1 MSGLGERRRFFA
13 EELEAV
19 CGLRTPALVDA
30 FASVPREAFLPPG
43 PWLIRSETDYL
54 TGAPRHTPDADPRHV
69 CHNIAV
75 AIDPARQLFNGAP
88 SLLGLCI
95 DRLQLQS
102 GQRVLHVG
110 CGLGYYSAVMARC
123 VGATGRVVA
132 VEVDEQL
139 AASAREKLGSLPN
152 VAVQCGDGS
161 ESSDETFDSI
171 LVNCGVTHPLPVWL
185 DALRPGGRMI
195 LPLTATM
202 PQMGNVGKGPL
213 LLLTRRESNFE
224 VTLVTIVAIYSA
236 VGIRDAAANEQI
248 GRALTKGQYPR
259 LNRLRRD
266 THDESPDCWLHG
278 TGFCL
283 SA

>member
-1 MSGLGERRRFFA
+1 MSALREQRRYFA

-54 TGAPRHTPDADPRHV
+54 SGAPRHTPDADARRV
-69 CHNIAV
+69 CHNVAV

-88 SLLGLCI
+88 SLLGTFI
-95 DRLQLQS
+95 DRLGLEP

-123 VGATGRVVA
+123 VGPSGRIVA
-132 VEVDEQL
+132 VDVDGQL
-139 AASAREKLGSLPN
+139 AASARENLASFSN
-152 VAVQCGDGS
+152 VTVLQGDGS
-161 ESSDETFDSI
+161 ESSDLTYDSI

-185 DALRPGGRMI
+185 DALRHGGRMI
-195 LPLTATM
+195 LPVTAAM
-202 PQMGNVGKGPL
+202 PQMGGIGKGPL
-213 LLLTRRESNFE
+213 LMLTRRETDFE
-224 VTLVTIVAIYSA
+224 AKLVTVVAIYSA
-236 VGIRDAAANEQI
+236 VGIRDAALNDRI
-248 GRALTKGQYPR
+248 GKALMKGQFPR

-266 THDESPDCWLHG
+266 AHDESPDCWLHG
-278 TGFCL
+278 AGFCL

>member
-1 MSGLGERRRFFA
+1 VSALREQRRYFA

-30 FASVPREAFLPPG
+30 FATVPREEFLPSG
-43 PWLIRSETDYL
+43 PWLIRSETDYFS
-54 TGAPRHTPDADPRHV
+54 GVPRHTPDADARRV
-69 CHNIAV
+69 CHNVAV
-75 AIDPARQLFNGAP
+75 AIDLARQLFNGAP
-88 SLLGLCI
+88 SILGLCI
-95 DRLQLQS
+95 DRLDLLS

-110 CGLGYYSAVMARC
+110 CGLGYYSAVMALC
-123 VGATGRVVA
+123 VGSTGHIVA

-139 AASAREKLGSLPN
+139 ADAARKHLASLPN
-152 VAVQCGDGS
+152 VTVCCDDGS
-161 ESSDETFDSI
+161 EPPEGVFDAI

-185 DALRPGGRMI
+185 DALRIGGRVI

-202 PQMGNVGKGPL
+202 PSMGGIGKGPL
-213 LLLTRRESNFE
+213 LLLTKRDTDFDAQLIT
-224 VTLVTIVAIYSA
+224 VIAIYSA
-236 VGIRDAAANEQI
+236 VGIRDAALNDRI
-248 GRALTKGQYPR
+248 GQSLMKGQYPR

-266 THDESPDCWLHG
+266 PHNESSECWLHG